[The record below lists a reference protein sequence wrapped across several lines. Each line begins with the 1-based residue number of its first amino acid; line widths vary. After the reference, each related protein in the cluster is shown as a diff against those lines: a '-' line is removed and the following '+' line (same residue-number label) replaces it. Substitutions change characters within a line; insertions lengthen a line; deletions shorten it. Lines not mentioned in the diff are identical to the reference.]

1 MGCCTVNISVPECIS
16 TLILPVG
23 LSEGYY
29 SVRII
34 DRFNKAYNKDFPV
47 DENGDM
53 TISIDAYPVGLFTRY
68 SGTARLEVF
77 SAGEQQLIHICDNEY
92 KNITLTFYAVDNET
106 ETTTHTHV
114 CSN

>member
-23 LSEGYY
+23 LSEGDYT
-29 SVRII
+29 VRIT
-34 DRFNKAYNKDFPV
+34 DRFNKAYNKDFTV

-53 TISIDAYPVGLFTRY
+53 TINIDAYPVGLFTRY

-77 SAGEQQLIHICDNEY
+77 SAGEQQLMHICDNEY
-92 KNITLTFYAVDNET
+92 KNITLTFYAVET

-114 CSN
+114 CNS

>member
-1 MGCCTVNISVPECIS
+1 MGCCSINISVPECIS

-23 LSEGYY
+23 LSEGDYT
-29 SVRII
+29 VRIT

-53 TISIDAYPVGLFTRY
+53 TINIDAYPVGLFTRY

-77 SAGEQQLIHICDNEY
+77 SAGEQQLMHICDNEY
-92 KNITLTFYAVDNET
+92 KNITLTFYAVET
-106 ETTTHTHV
+106 EPTTHTHV
-114 CSN
+114 CNN

>member
-23 LSEGYY
+23 LSEGDYT
-29 SVRII
+29 VRIT

-53 TISIDAYPVGLFTRY
+53 TINIDAYPVGLFTRY

-92 KNITLTFYAVDNET
+92 KNITLTFYAVET
-106 ETTTHTHV
+106 EPTTYTHV
-114 CSN
+114 CNN

>member
-23 LSEGYY
+23 LSEGDYT
-29 SVRII
+29 VRIT
-34 DRFNKAYNKDFPV
+34 DRFNKSYDKDFPV

-53 TISIDAYPVGLFTRY
+53 TISIAAYPVGLFTRY
-68 SGTARLEVF
+68 SGAARLEVF
-77 SAGEQQLIHICDNEY
+77 NAGEVQTITLCDKEY
-92 KNITLTFYAVDNET
+92 KNITLTFYSLTEQLET
-106 ETTTHTHV
+106 YTHV